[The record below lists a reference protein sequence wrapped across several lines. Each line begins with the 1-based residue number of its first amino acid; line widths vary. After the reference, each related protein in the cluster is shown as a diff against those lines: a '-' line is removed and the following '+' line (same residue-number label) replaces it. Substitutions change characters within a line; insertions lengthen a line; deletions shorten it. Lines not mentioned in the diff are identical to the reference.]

1 MNGIGKLVV
10 VLTAIAV
17 GSAVSLALVYSAT
30 KGPIEEARRM
40 KLVRLLRNV
49 LPPFDNEIDKESEE
63 KSAGTDSRGREIR
76 RTVYTARKDGKIV
89 GRAFQTTAP
98 DGYAGDILVLMGVA
112 PDGML
117 TGVEIVA
124 HKETPGLG
132 DKIARREWRETF
144 KGKTLRSKLDVKK
157 DGGEIDQFSG
167 ATISP
172 RAVTKAVKEGLKFV
186 EKEYG
191 GKTASPE
198 LAVRSAESG
207 ARERRSGN
215 GN

>member
-1 MNGIGKLVV
+1 MNGVGKLVV
-10 VLTAIAV
+10 VLTAIAI

-30 KGPIEEARRM
+30 KGPIEEARRQKM
-40 KLVRLLRNV
+40 IRLLKNV
-49 LPPFDNEIDKESEE
+49 LPPFDNEVDKESEE
-63 KSAGTDSRGREIR
+63 KIDGKDARGREVR
-76 RTVYTARKDGKIV
+76 RTVYAAKKDGKIV

-98 DGYAGDILVLMGVA
+98 DGYSGDILVLMGVA
-112 PDGML
+112 PDGVL

-132 DKIARREWRETF
+132 DKIAKKEWRETF
-144 KGKTLRSKLDVKK
+144 KGKSLRSKLDVKK

-172 RAVTKAVKEGLKFV
+172 RAVTKAVKEGLRFV

-191 GKTASPE
+191 KEVRSSEFGAGSPE
-198 LAVRSAESG
+198 RGVRSEG
-207 ARERRSGN
+207 
-215 GN
+215 